1 MSAGAQDEV
10 RVLLAV
16 GDRELEGR
24 LQREL
29 PEAGIAV
36 RGRCLDGPSLLELA
50 APGDADAVLAAA
62 DLHRLT
68 EETLRR
74 LAAREIPVVLLAQA
88 GDAARLSRLAGTVPA
103 SSPAPVVAEAV
114 RRAVSRG
121 ARPAAPA
128 GDGSA
133 DAAGEA
139 PGEASRAAPRLEL
152 LAPPGS
158 GRGRPR
164 RQAAPGADAGGR
176 VVAVVSGKGAPGK
189 TTLAISLAAL
199 FAEGGSRTVL
209 LDADL
214 RGGNV
219 APYLDLDPRR
229 GLLGLASPGSPLSE
243 ELQLTAGFA
252 VVAGLER
259 PALAAGLREETVP
272 AAVAALRGR
281 FETVVVDLSPMQP
294 GLLRPGD
301 ELLLVTGADLVSVWN
316 ARTALPAVREQ
327 AGGSVLTAAVNRR
340 DGRDHYDAPEVG
352 PVLGL
357 PVSGVVREDRES
369 ARRAVQQ
376 QIPLV
381 RSGGRVAADLGA
393 LARGLGADVDAPPE
407 PRQAFFSALLPGLA
421 GGR

>member
-1 MSAGAQDEV
+1 MSDGAGGV
-10 RVLLAV
+10 VGVLLAV
-16 GDRELEGR
+16 SDRELEGR
-24 LQREL
+24 LTREL
-29 PEAGIAV
+29 PGSGIAI

-50 APGDADAVLAAA
+50 AGPGVDAVLAAA
-62 DLHRLT
+62 DLHRLS
-68 EETLRR
+68 EETLRA
-74 LAAREIPVVLLAQA
+74 LAGRELPVVLLATA
-88 GDAARLSRLAGTVPA
+88 PDDAAGLARLAGTVPSA
-103 SSPAPVVAEAV
+103 SPAAVVAEAV
-114 RRAVSRG
+114 RRAVARG
-121 ARPAAPA
+121 ARPANPA
-128 GDGSA
+128 GD
-133 DAAGEA
+133 
-139 PGEASRAAPRLEL
+139 PVPAAPRLAL
-152 LAPPGS
+152 VPPLDPP
-158 GRGRPR
+158 PR
-164 RQAAPGADAGGR
+164 RPAHAAPHAGEAAGR

-229 GLLGLASPGSPLSE
+229 GLVGLVSPGFQLSD

-252 VVAGLER
+252 VVAGIER
-259 PALAAGLREETVP
+259 PGLAASLREETVP
-272 AAVAALRGR
+272 AAVSALRAR
-281 FETVVVDLSPMQP
+281 FETVVVDLAPMQP
-294 GLLRPGD
+294 GLLRAGD

-316 ARTALPAVREQ
+316 TRNALPAVREQ
-327 AGGSVLTAAVNRR
+327 ASGAVLTAAVNRR

-357 PVSGVVREDRES
+357 PVSGVVREERES

-376 QIPLV
+376 QIPLA
-381 RSGGRVAADLGA
+381 RAGGRVAPDLRA
-393 LARGLGADVDAPPE
+393 LARGLGADVAAPPE

>member
-1 MSAGAQDEV
+1 MSDGAEGAEGAEGV
-10 RVLLAV
+10 VGVLLAV

-24 LQREL
+24 LTREL
-29 PEAGIAV
+29 PGAGIAI

-50 APGDADAVLAAA
+50 TGPEVDAVLAAA
-62 DLHRLT
+62 DLHRLS
-68 EETLRR
+68 EETLRA
-74 LAAREIPVVLLAQA
+74 LSERELPVVLLASA
-88 GDAARLSRLAGTVPA
+88 PDDAAGLARLAGTVPA
-103 SSPAPVVAEAV
+103 ASPAPVVAEAV
-114 RRAVSRG
+114 RRAVARG

-128 GDGSA
+128 GD
-133 DAAGEA
+133 
-139 PGEASRAAPRLEL
+139 PVPAAPRLAL
-152 LAPPGS
+152 VPPLDPPPRRPAHAAPPAGE
-158 GRGRPR
+158 
-164 RQAAPGADAGGR
+164 AAGR

-229 GLLGLASPGSPLSE
+229 GLIGLASPGFELSD

-252 VVAGLER
+252 VVAGIER
-259 PALAAGLREETVP
+259 PGLAAGLREQTVP
-272 AAVAALRGR
+272 AAVSALRER
-281 FETVVVDLSPMQP
+281 FETVVVDLAPMQP

-316 ARTALPAVREQ
+316 ARNALPAVREQ

-357 PVSGVVREDRES
+357 PVSGVVREERES
-369 ARRAVQQ
+369 ARRAVAE
-376 QIPLV
+376 QIPLA
-381 RSGGRVAADLGA
+381 RAGGRVAPDLRA
-393 LARGLGADVDAPPE
+393 LAAGLGADVAAPPE

>member
-1 MSAGAQDEV
+1 MSDSAGGV
-10 RVLLAV
+10 VGVLLAV

-24 LQREL
+24 LTREL
-29 PEAGIAV
+29 PGAGIAI

-50 APGDADAVLAAA
+50 SEPEVDAVLAAA
-62 DLHRLT
+62 DLHRLS
-68 EETLRR
+68 EETLRA
-74 LAAREIPVVLLAQA
+74 LSERELPVVLLASA
-88 GDAARLSRLAGTVPA
+88 PDDAAGLARLAGTVPA
-103 SSPAPVVAEAV
+103 ASPAPVVAEAV
-114 RRAVSRG
+114 RRAVARG

-128 GDGSA
+128 GD
-133 DAAGEA
+133 
-139 PGEASRAAPRLEL
+139 PVPAAPRLAL
-152 LAPPGS
+152 VPSPDA
-158 GRGRPR
+158 GRSRPR
-164 RQAAPGADAGGR
+164 RAAPHAGEEAGR

-229 GLLGLASPGSPLSE
+229 GLIGLASPGFELSD

-252 VVAGLER
+252 VVAGIER
-259 PALAAGLREETVP
+259 PGLAASLREETVP
-272 AAVAALRGR
+272 AAVSALRAR
-281 FETVVVDLSPMQP
+281 FETVVVDLAPMQP

-316 ARTALPAVREQ
+316 ARNALPAAREQ
-327 AGGSVLTAAVNRR
+327 ASGSVLTAAVNRR

-357 PVSGVVREDRES
+357 PVSGVVREERES

-376 QIPLV
+376 QIPLA
-381 RSGGRVAADLGA
+381 RAGGRVVPDLRA
-393 LARGLGADVDAPPE
+393 LARGLGADVAAPPE